1 MPDRETGFVKSLRRL
16 VLLTIFDFLAWEKA
30 MGLWNFLFGGGNS
43 GSRNGSAP
51 PELTEGDGGFGRD
64 VVNIPSRNFYG
75 ISSKSSNGRFTIAW
89 MDGGPD
95 QSRRGRYVF
104 LDRGKLVAEGRMS
117 RPNDGKVA
125 NNGVFILN
133 DWGAIETLSGT
144 LIAFRPDGT
153 PILSRKFKANLFNNG
168 LSADGR
174 WAVCQTAN
182 APSDD
187 SGRLFV
193 FDLVAGKEVSSWQAE
208 SGWANVY
215 EFSSDGTTI
224 YLGYVDGTKFA
235 YSVNGEFIDRTMWL
249 TVGLQKGNLLIVE
262 TLLSECDNRPTHQLT
277 DLVLPAIDR
286 ALAATRNEDVRAHA
300 RALRLRGICFESI
313 GEIGQALT
321 AYEQALSRDP
331 KSGVKRKAGQ
341 LRRSLETK

>member
-1 MPDRETGFVKSLRRL
+1 M
-16 VLLTIFDFLAWEKA
+16 WEMA
-30 MGLWNFLFGGGNS
+30 MGFWNLLFGGGN
-43 GSRNGSAP
+43 GAGPKDPAP
-51 PELTEGDGGFGRD
+51 PDLTEGDGGFGRD
-64 VVNIPSRNFYG
+64 IVNIPSRNFYG
-75 ISSKSSNGRFTIAW
+75 ISSKSPNGRFTIAW
-89 MDGGPD
+89 VDGGPD

-104 LDRGKLVAEGRMS
+104 LDRGKLVAEGKMA

-133 DWGAIETLSGT
+133 DWGASETLSGT
-144 LIAFRPDGT
+144 LSAFRPDGT
-153 PILSRKFKANLFNNG
+153 PILSRKLKANLFNNG

-187 SGRLFV
+187 SGCLFV

-224 YLGYVDGTKFA
+224 YLGYFDGTKFA
-235 YSVNGEFIDRTMWL
+235 YTLDGEFIDRTLWL

-277 DLVLPAIDR
+277 DLLLPTIDK
-286 ALAATRNEDVRAHA
+286 ALAAMRKDDVRAHA
-300 RALRLRGICFESI
+300 RGLRLRGTCLESI
-313 GEIGQALT
+313 GETAQALT
-321 AYEQALSRDP
+321 AYEQALSIDP

-341 LRRSLETK
+341 LRKSLETK